1 MTYFRDVYKKRGNW
15 WGATSKEQYLNV
27 AKKYFEDYLLN
38 SPTADTITLNNIEV
52 MAGVQENKDDPNKI
66 TKYFLIGLDTEVNP
80 GQLIYWYNDYWLVLQ
95 KEKRSF
101 EAYNKVLAV
110 RCNHNIKW
118 IDSYGVLNETPAYLF
133 GGMDNRVEDN
143 FRIASGLMVMPQ
155 ANKNIEIIL
164 PYMPIQSEQR
174 FIIRNEAWRV
184 LERDLVSV
192 NGILY
197 MYLIEDLVDS
207 FTDNTTDSIAD
218 YDRIDSSTIDLGLT
232 ILNLAVG
239 ESFSFNPVLYKSG
252 KAIAGAQF
260 TYSSV
265 GANIYFSI
273 SSNTILGLT
282 FGSATIIVSS
292 VDQPDLQATCTV
304 NVLASG
310 TPVVILQLVGDES
323 IKWGRTRTY
332 TALYNDGGVPSEV
345 AATFTLINN
354 ESNLVSFV
362 SQDST
367 SCSIIGNVDNLSG
380 TVILRATTAYGTVDK
395 TISVVSVW

>member
-1 MTYFRDVYKKRGNW
+1 MACFTKK
-15 WGATSKEQYLNV
+15 K
-27 AKKYFEDYLLN
+27 
-38 SPTADTITLNNIEV
+38 
-52 MAGVQENKDDPNKI
+52 
-66 TKYFLIGLDTEVNP
+66 
-80 GQLIYWYNDYWLVLQ
+80 
-95 KEKRSF
+95 KRSF

-362 SQDST
+362 SELYFLFNYWKRRQSFWN
-367 SCSIIGNVDNLSG
+367 CNP
-380 TVILRATTAYGTVDK
+380 
-395 TISVVSVW
+395 

>member
-1 MTYFRDVYKKRGNW
+1 MTYFRDVYKRRGNW
-15 WGATSKEQYLNV
+15 WGETSKEQYLNV

-110 RCNHNIKW
+110 RCNYNIKW

-184 LERDLVSV
+184 LERDLVSA

-232 ILNLAVG
+232 TLNLAVG

-260 TYSSV
+260 TYNSV
-265 GANIYFSI
+265 GAGIYFSI
-273 SSNTILGLT
+273 TSNTIVGLA

-380 TVILRATTAYGTVDK
+380 TVILRATTVYGTVDK